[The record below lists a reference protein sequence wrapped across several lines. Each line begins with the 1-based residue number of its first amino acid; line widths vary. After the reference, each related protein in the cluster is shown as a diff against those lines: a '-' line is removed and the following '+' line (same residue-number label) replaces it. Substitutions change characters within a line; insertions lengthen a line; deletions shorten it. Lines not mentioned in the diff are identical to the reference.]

1 MVLSGMNLSQ
11 FLIIGGNEISSLRK
25 NSASL
30 EYLAAVSGIEPDLC
44 KDQSMS
50 MKWLIKISVFL
61 ILGFT
66 GTMLAGS
73 AKARTLESE
82 DDFLSGDYTGGAGWS
97 GDWIESGDDGT
108 AGGGDITVAGNQLQ
122 FVGDGGGNG
131 FISRAVDPDA
141 FSTDGGALLFFQIS
155 FDGTLETTDIFEV
168 YASADGGT
176 TWTEIRQF
184 NGQVPFEGGTTSR
197 DMTLDISEFIGAN
210 TAIRFGVASG
220 VTDAGEAFNIDNV
233 EIFSTQSV
241 LDLETDEFFGGTALP
256 TASSSNSTD
265 EAQIF
270 DASNQPY
277 SDDGLVISETSGATP
292 GPIMI
297 FDTSDPTGG
306 DTDLGAP
313 NGDNNSNG
321 INCGANAGIGPS
333 LPGDGGDANG
343 DGFNDAALGSAGENC
358 RPLGNTL
365 IFSTDGDA
373 TEPNDD
379 AGGATISFDFD
390 APVEFGALRFIDDLA
405 GSVSLRFDGGGTE
418 SKNFNQLIDFPGQG
432 ENGVF
437 FASFKDFVQN
447 TNVIGIDVTLNGSGT
462 VGTLFGQPPGIDLA
476 DAPDTYGTDLTVSAG
491 EGVGPSHRIDPGNRP
506 LHLGS
511 APDSEP
517 DGQPSADAQ
526 GDDAGGIPST
536 SAGDFDDEDG
546 VTFDSTGTLG
556 PGATF
561 TTTLTTTNQTGSP
574 ALACGWIDFN
584 DNGVFDNA
592 DATGGANNAERICIS
607 VPSGTMDQQ
616 FDLDFI
622 IPNDFV
628 FDGGADGRFFS
639 RFRITTDWSASSEAA
654 AIGPASDG
662 EVEDFEIPLE
672 SLPVSIH
679 SFSTRAG
686 ERGLVVEWGTASE
699 TRNAGFAIW
708 GDRGNGLEL
717 LTPEFIASTAV
728 DAAQAQ
734 RYTHEL
740 TGVGAEDF
748 ERLFLTAVD
757 LNGNE
762 KIYGDFAPGVKYG
775 EELLPSP
782 IPWAE
787 IQARSS
793 IRVAELEA
801 LQASS
806 PGLAE
811 LGAPPTAVDVT
822 VDGAGMHEITH
833 AELIGAG
840 LNLTGVAAE
849 RIAVS
854 LKDRGVA
861 REVTGGETFG
871 PGSTI
876 RFWAEAP
883 GLPDSLYLEQYSY
896 RVAEAPDQVVQAGSL
911 IGEFTGFVA
920 SFESSPPVTE
930 VGTFQARQ
938 RDSRDV
944 AYSMFNEADDPWY
957 MARLRADRSNTH
969 VSEFELDDQ
978 AALEQGARLRVRV
991 IGSTDFPESPDHR
1004 IAVEVNGQQVVQRDF
1019 EGNAVV
1025 DIEAELATGVLQPGA
1040 NTIQV
1045 IAPGGTQ
1052 AAFDISLLD
1061 SVELIHARRLIA
1073 SNGWL
1078 LAESRAPTPTDDLVV
1093 AGFADSPVLA
1103 YARAGEELIAL
1114 NVEALGGG
1122 NYRVDS
1128 LEQPADYWISDAS
1141 GFKPVSQVRAVAP
1154 VDLSQFNEADFVII
1168 GAPPFLPLS
1177 ADEAHPLNDFIDAR
1191 RAEGWRPVVFNIE
1204 DIQRQFG
1211 FGMPLPEAVPRFL
1224 AALDAHT
1231 AYEHVLLVGGDSYDY
1246 LDHLEM
1252 GALSFIPTL
1261 YRNSQYIPHAPADP
1275 LLADLD
1281 GDGRPDKALG
1291 RWPVRTVDD
1300 LEAIVTKTLDWSE
1313 DSSALNRAVWITDS
1327 QDPSQPS
1334 FIAQAGEL
1342 SDTLQQS
1349 GWPASAISSVYWDD
1363 VVPPPGISTATA
1375 ARETYF
1381 ELLEQGRSLSGFVG
1395 HGAPTM
1401 WTFQGLLTPRDIGE
1415 LFNEGNPTLIGTM
1428 TCYTTYFVS
1437 PFSDT
1442 VAHRWMNGFR
1452 ADAEGNRIPGVAN
1465 GAVAVHGA
1473 GVLSNY
1479 AQNGWFANAVLER
1492 QTAGR
1497 TLGQA
1502 VEDTRAK
1509 LPAGSESIFNWL
1521 LLGDPT
1527 LRLD

>member
-1 MVLSGMNLSQ
+1 MGTVMHEFDLSRNVNDQSREITAINPAALPLYIRFSVAPGIRAARAMMVA
-11 FLIIGGNEISSLRK
+11 GGL
-25 NSASL
+25 
-30 EYLAAVSGIEPDLC
+30 LAASGIQAVTVDAWVTGAQTRILDTNVSNPNT
-44 KDQSMS
+44 
-50 MKWLIKISVFL
+50 SVQTTPG
-61 ILGFT
+61 ILGGERESFAQST
-66 GTMLAGS
+66 GDGFATVNVIAGVFSFNLDANTNGVGRFVWDGQPQGDVTNDPTNVSTMGLGGVDL
-73 AKARTLESE
+73 TLSC
-82 DDFLSGDYTGGAGWS
+82 SGGAQS
-97 GDWIESGDDGT
+97 DAFRFQINQASRGDVAVTIDVWDMAGDTESVTVVHPEGAGVAILEFPFASFTDVDFDNNPGVGVGAIRLTIDPVGQDEDVVLQELGTCPYDFGDARG
-108 AGGGDITVAGNQLQ
+108 V
-122 FVGDGGGNG
+122 
-131 FISRAVDPDA
+131 AVD
-141 FSTDGGALLFFQIS
+141 GL
-155 FDGTLETTDIFEV
+155 
-168 YASADGGT
+168 
-176 TWTEIRQF
+176 
-184 NGQVPFEGGTTSR
+184 NQV
-197 DMTLDISEFIGAN
+197 
-210 TAIRFGVASG
+210 
-220 VTDAGEAFNIDNV
+220 
-233 EIFSTQSV
+233 Q
-241 LDLETDEFFGGTALP
+241 
-256 TASSSNSTD
+256 
-265 EAQIF
+265 
-270 DASNQPY
+270 
-277 SDDGLVISETSGATP
+277 VISTLNAPEN
-292 GPIMI
+292 
-297 FDTSDPTGG
+297 
-306 DTDLGAP
+306 AP
-313 NGDNNSNG
+313 NGGPRHILNG
-321 INCGANAGIGPS
+321 PVLGLLA
-333 LPGDGGDANG
+333 DGETDAQDQDTVG
-343 DGFNDAALGSAGENC
+343 LSGNDAKA
-358 RPLGNTL
+358 
-365 IFSTDGDA
+365 
-373 TEPNDD
+373 
-379 AGGATISFDFD
+379 
-390 APVEFGALRFIDDLA
+390 V
-405 GSVSLRFDGGGTE
+405 
-418 SKNFNQLIDFPGQG
+418 
-432 ENGVF
+432 
-437 FASFKDFVQN
+437 
-447 TNVIGIDVTLNGSGT
+447 
-462 VGTLFGQPPGIDLA
+462 
-476 DAPDTYGTDLTVSAG
+476 
-491 EGVGPSHRIDPGNRP
+491 
-506 LHLGS
+506 
-511 APDSEP
+511 
-517 DGQPSADAQ
+517 
-526 GDDAGGIPST
+526 GDDNDGSN
-536 SAGDFDDEDG
+536 DNDG
-546 VTFDSTGTLG
+546 VTFPAGAMSGLN
-556 PGATF
+556 PGDTYTVTATVSNVSAEP
-561 TTTLTTTNQTGSP
+561 L
-574 ALACGWIDFN
+574 LCGWIDFSDIDGGGTFAAPPIGFEDE
-584 DNGVFDNA
+584 DNGPDGNGGFDGERVCTLVNSA
-592 DATGGANNAERICIS
+592 NCTDQGSGQFQCDLLFTIPDDFNGGDAT
-607 VPSGTMDQQ
+607 TQ
-616 FDLDFI
+616 
-622 IPNDFV
+622 
-628 FDGGADGRFFS
+628 DGGADGAFLA
-639 RFRITTDWSASSEAA
+639 RFRVSNDWATSSDSSFN
-654 AIGPASDG
+654 GLASDG
-662 EVEDFEIPLE
+662 EVEDYLISNE